1 MPPGALT
8 PTALTRSRYGSTS
21 EISAATVSSAVVKP
35 VGRLPRSRMEKS
47 SPSTAHLTAVP
58 PTSIPK
64 NSCMF
69 TPYKR
74 SPGRASPRPSQGLP
88 PCDGR
93 AASHARS
100 RLSLFYASNLVRRS
114 IIYCLL
120 GRSMRNLPSKVPGSS
135 SSVMP
140 HMSTTLTLYRAP
152 DSPSNSRDHS
162 FKYVPNERGGMAPL
176 GSLKPSCRNHSVA
189 A

>member
-88 PCDGR
+88 PAMVVQQVTPGADYLCFTPLIWSGE
-93 AASHARS
+93 ASYTA
-100 RLSLFYASNLVRRS
+100 Y
-114 IIYCLL
+114 L
-120 GRSMRNLPSKVPGSS
+120 GDRCGTCPQRF
-135 SSVMP
+135 
-140 HMSTTLTLYRAP
+140 REAP
-152 DSPSNSRDHS
+152 P
-162 FKYVPNERGGMAPL
+162 
-176 GSLKPSCRNHSVA
+176 PSCPMCPRHSPCIERPTRPQTHETTHLSTSPTSVA
-189 A
+189 EWLPLAA